1 MKTLLTIPP
10 KWRMTIRR
18 WVIEEI
24 LIRTSSEGSN
34 LDAEDHKGTEINE
47 RRRRKQQGQAQVNRA
62 PHLYI

>member
-1 MKTLLTIPP
+1 MKTLWTIPP

-24 LIRTSSEGSN
+24 MVRTSSEGSS

-47 RRRRKQQGQAQVNRA
+47 TRRKQQGQAQANRA
-62 PHLYI
+62 PQLYI